1 MNARLL
7 LIPACIAL
15 LTLVSCEEE
24 QTTTIS
30 KSLWGD
36 DTIVSRSDSNGGY
49 TRTEYGNDFFGNQ
62 TITTTRGH
70 ANATEQGDLATL
82 LLEAAAAIFAE
93 YNK

>member
-7 LIPACIAL
+7 LIPACIAA
-15 LTLVSCEEE
+15 LTLVSCDDK

-70 ANATEQGDLATL
+70 ANATEQGDLATF